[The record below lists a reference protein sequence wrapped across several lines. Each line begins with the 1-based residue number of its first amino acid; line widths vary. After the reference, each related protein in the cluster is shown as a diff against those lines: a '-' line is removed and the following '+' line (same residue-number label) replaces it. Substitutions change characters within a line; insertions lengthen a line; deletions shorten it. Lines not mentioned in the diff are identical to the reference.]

1 MAAYVVIQA
10 EVTDPDKFKQ
20 YQELA
25 GPSLAAFGGKV
36 LSGGSDL
43 ERMEGQWQRPT
54 FVLLEFESVDKAKA
68 WYASPEY
75 QKAIAART
83 GAAVFDMIAVAGR

>member
-1 MAAYVVIQA
+1 MAAYVAVQA
-10 EVTDPDKFKQ
+10 QISNPEQFKR

-25 GPSLAAFGGKV
+25 GPTVTAFGGRL

-43 ERMEGQWQRPT
+43 TLLEGQWPRPA

-75 QKAIAART
+75 RKAIDARQ
-83 GAAVFDMIAVAGR
+83 GAAVFDMIVAPGR

>member
-1 MAAYVVIQA
+1 MTAYIAIQA
-10 EVTDPDKFKQ
+10 EITNPGQFKQ

-25 GPSLAAFGGKV
+25 GPTIGAFGGKI
-36 LSGGSDL
+36 LSAGSDL

-54 FVLLEFESVDKAKA
+54 FVLLEFESVEKAKA

-83 GAAVFDMIAVAGR
+83 GNAVFDMIAVAGR

>member
-10 EVTDPDKFKQ
+10 EVTDPEKFKQ
-20 YQELA
+20 YQGLA
-25 GPSLAAFGGKV
+25 GPTVAAFGGKV
-36 LSGGSDL
+36 LSAGSDL

>member
-1 MAAYVVIQA
+1 MAAYVLVQA
-10 EVTDPDKFKQ
+10 EVTDQEKFKQ
-20 YQELA
+20 YQKLA
-25 GPSLAAFGGKV
+25 EPTLAAFGGKV
-36 LSGGSDL
+36 LSAGSDL

-75 QKAIAART
+75 RNAIVART